1 MESTARI
8 AAPPAPITAALP
20 FEKAKRTRSAD
31 PPFESNCSATTLS
44 PHTAARKHAEE
55 RPADRRQQIKPE
67 AFTLRD
73 MTGEESAGVLFTM
86 ISPNIITVRR
96 IRKTALLRRRSIRDI
111 SRDYF
116 GTEHVRFLVV
126 ESILFAIMAAV
137 AIWPIVNAAE
147 AIKLYLL

>member
-1 MESTARI
+1 
-8 AAPPAPITAALP
+8 
-20 FEKAKRTRSAD
+20 
-31 PPFESNCSATTLS
+31 
-44 PHTAARKHAEE
+44 
-55 RPADRRQQIKPE
+55 
-67 AFTLRD
+67 
-73 MTGEESAGVLFTM
+73 MTEGESAGVLFIM

-96 IRKTALLRRRSIRDI
+96 IRKAAVLRRRSIRDI

>member
-1 MESTARI
+1 
-8 AAPPAPITAALP
+8 
-20 FEKAKRTRSAD
+20 
-31 PPFESNCSATTLS
+31 
-44 PHTAARKHAEE
+44 
-55 RPADRRQQIKPE
+55 
-67 AFTLRD
+67 
-73 MTGEESAGVLFTM
+73 MTGEKSGGVLLVM

-111 SRDYF
+111 SRNYF

-126 ESILFAIMAAV
+126 ETILFAIMAAV